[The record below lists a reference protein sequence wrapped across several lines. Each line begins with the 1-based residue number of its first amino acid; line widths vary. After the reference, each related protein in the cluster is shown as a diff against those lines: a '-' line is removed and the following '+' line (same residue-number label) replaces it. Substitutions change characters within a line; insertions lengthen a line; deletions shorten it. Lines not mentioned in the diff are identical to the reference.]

1 MLKVET
7 FFPHAT
13 QGLLLARVNTVRGPD
28 SAEGNRM
35 KRRILIAG
43 VPAAV
48 LIAVIW
54 GVFAWMAQRGRY
66 DYSGTVETREIQI
79 GSKIGGRVTQVPVEE
94 GQIVK
99 AGAALVLFECD
110 ELKAQRAQAQAKV
123 DQAHADLDKMLR
135 GNRPEEIAQS
145 DATARAQQAS
155 LDAARNG
162 PRRQEIDQ
170 AQADYAAASA
180 DAANADIFYKR
191 MEKLIAT
198 DTISR
203 QQFDD
208 ARDKRVAA
216 AQRAE
221 SSRQRLA
228 LLQAGTR
235 PEDLRAAEDKYKQAE
250 AAAVLAHKG
259 FRREDIE
266 SARGRFAEAQ
276 GSVAELDARLREAEL
291 TAPADAVVEVVSV
304 RPGDLVPAGRIVMTM
319 LEASQLWVKVYIPET
334 DLAHVRLGQHA
345 TVRVDS
351 FGNRT
356 FEGHVGQIASQAE
369 FLPRNVQTKS
379 DREHEVFG
387 VKVYV
392 DNAQQ
397 VLKSGMS
404 ATVRLE

>member
-1 MLKVET
+1 
-7 FFPHAT
+7 
-13 QGLLLARVNTVRGPD
+13 
-28 SAEGNRM
+28 M

-43 VPAAV
+43 VAVAV

-54 GVFAWMAQRGRY
+54 GVFAWIAGR
-66 DYSGTVETREIQI
+66 DRNVYSGTIETREIQI
-79 GSKIGGRVTQVPVEE
+79 GSKIGGRVTAVHVEE
-94 GQIVK
+94 GQ
-99 AGAALVLFECD
+99 LVTSGTVLVEFECD
-110 ELKAQRAQAQAKV
+110 ELKAQRAQANAKLEQA
-123 DQAHADLDKMLR
+123 QADLDKMQR
-135 GNRPEEIAQS
+135 GNRPEEIAQA
-145 DATARAQQAS
+145 DATARAQQAAFE
-155 LDAARNG
+155 AARNG

-170 AQADYAAASA
+170 AQADYSAASA
-180 DAANADIFYKR
+180 DATNAEVTYGR
-191 MEKLIAT
+191 MQKLVAT

-208 ARDKRVAA
+208 ARDKRDAA

-221 SSRQRLA
+221 SARQRLA

-235 PEDLRAAEDKYKQAE
+235 PEDLRAAGDKYKQAE
-250 AAAVLAHKG
+250 AAAMLARKG
-259 FRREDIE
+259 FRKEDIE
-266 SARGRFAEAQ
+266 SSRGRLAEAQ
-276 GSVAELDARLREAEL
+276 GVVAELDARLREAEL

-304 RPGDLVPAGRIVMTM
+304 RPGDLVPAGRIVLTM

-334 DLAHVRLGQHA
+334 DLARVRLGQHA

-351 FGNRT
+351 FGGRA